1 MVVDH
6 RKNRFYLDGV
16 EIPNINHF
24 STQGASGGPVG
35 LIDADLIRNVK
46 FYSGAFPANRGN
58 ALSSVLDFSL
68 RDGDMEHNSL
78 KATLG
83 ASEVALTSNGHL
95 GDKTSYLV
103 SVRQSYLQM
112 LFKVLGLPLLPA
124 YTDAS
129 FKLKNA
135 F

>member
-1 MVVDH
+1 M
-6 RKNRFYLDGV
+6 
-16 EIPNINHF
+16 
-24 STQGASGGPVG
+24 
-35 LIDADLIRNVK
+35 K

-112 LFKVLGLPLLPA
+112 LFKFWDYLCFLLIRM
-124 YTDAS
+124 
-129 FKLKNA
+129 LRLN
-135 F
+135 

>member
-1 MVVDH
+1 M
-6 RKNRFYLDGV
+6 
-16 EIPNINHF
+16 
-24 STQGASGGPVG
+24 
-35 LIDADLIRNVK
+35 
-46 FYSGAFPANRGN
+46 
-58 ALSSVLDFSL
+58 SSVLDFSL

-129 FKLKNA
+129 FKLKTRFDARNELTLLGLGGIDRM
-135 F
+135 